1 MNTSSDKFDS
11 DRSLS
16 QSETLNRDRI
26 YKFRHPMPQKIEPR
40 AAKEFT
46 PACDYECS
54 TLFKSFKPLTKF
66 DTVQIFRL
74 LAIKITWWKTN
85 SKENKSISYNKSCL
99 KSIRRKA
106 EEKENLHKY
115 QVNWKFLKHWFFKY
129 HGHGYRV
136 LLLLSSPCKC
146 IKFYYPQFLDKWRN
160 NFTKC

>member
-1 MNTSSDKFDS
+1 MTTPSDKFDS

-16 QSETLNRDRI
+16 QSETLNRDII
-26 YKFRHPMPQKIEPR
+26 YKNQASNATKIQPQ

-85 SKENKSISYNKSCL
+85 SRKNKSISYNKSCL
-99 KSIRRKA
+99 HSVRKKSRRKR
-106 EEKENLHKY
+106 KLTVY
-115 QVNWKFLKHWFFKY
+115 QVNCKFLKHWFFNY
-129 HGHGYRV
+129 HGHGHWV
-136 LLLLSSPCKC
+136 LLLLSSACKC
-146 IKFYYPQFLDKWRN
+146 SYFLSQVSWQMAK
-160 NFTKC
+160 